1 MNTKA
6 TRFTP
11 EVRERAVGSCYQLR
25 PRMSENGL
33 NSLGKRT
40 KIRHVQSCE
49 SAFAQAELGTR
60 IRLLESI
67 GHMPLAQAEANY
79 RWQLAKP
86 AQTDACTT
94 TN

>member
-6 TRFTP
+6 TRFTT
-11 EVRERAVGSCYQLR
+11 EVRERAVGSCHQLR
-25 PRMSENGL
+25 LRMSESCL
-33 NSLGKRT
+33 NSFGKGT
-40 KIRHVQSCE
+40 KIKHVQSCE

-67 GHMPLAQAEANY
+67 KHMPLAQAGANY
-79 RWQLAKP
+79 RRQLAKP
-86 AQTDACTT
+86 VQADLCAT